1 MNYKG
6 NIYRPPIEANTL
18 LIPVTEGCTHNRSY
32 FGRKEISMKYIKRD
46 PEQTMRPELSAV
58 SAQSLIVPI

>member
-18 LIPVTEGCTHNRSY
+18 LIAVTEGCTHNRSY
-32 FGRKEISMKYIKRD
+32 FGRKEIPMKYIKRD
-46 PEQTMRPELSAV
+46 PE
-58 SAQSLIVPI
+58 